1 MASLEEELRLDEEE
15 NQRELEFIRQ
25 QIPSDLNYHYSSS
38 DILWIIDAI
47 VDYYYTSGILES
59 NEEEIDIDM
68 GVVADYV
75 CQKARKDNVSQSFDP
90 DDVVLMVQADLDFQE
105 LNIEA

>member
-25 QIPSDLNYHYSSS
+25 SLPSGQSYHYSNS

-47 VDYYYTSGILES
+47 VDYYYTSGILEVDAD
-59 NEEEIDIDM
+59 EVDIDM
-68 GVVADYV
+68 EAVADYV
-75 CQKARKDNVSQSFDP
+75 CKRAKEEKVSKSFAP
-90 DDVVLMVQADLDFQE
+90 QDVVIMVQADLDFQE
-105 LNIEA
+105 QNLA

>member
-25 QIPSDLNYHYSSS
+25 SLPSGQSYHYSNS

-47 VDYYYTSGILES
+47 VDYYYTSGILEVDAD
-59 NEEEIDIDM
+59 EVDIDM
-68 GVVADYV
+68 EAVADYV
-75 CQKARKDNVSQSFDP
+75 CKRAKEEKVSKSFVP
-90 DDVVLMVQADLDFQE
+90 QDVVIMVQADLDFQE
-105 LNIEA
+105 QNL